1 MKYNP
6 IGLYVCRERTGNDL
20 GQSTTGGKVPLIRE
34 NKAIEKSLWWTA
46 VRGAHPPEPVLID
59 IAAQSTT

>member
-6 IGLYVCRERTGNDL
+6 IGLYVCGERTGNDL
-20 GQSTTGGKVPLIRE
+20 GQSTTGGKVPLLRE
-34 NKAIEKSLWWTA
+34 NSAIEESLCWTA
-46 VRGAHPPEPVLID
+46 VRGAHPPEPVPAD